1 MTNAQ
6 KIRMALAYVKMSEA
20 ELARRLNST
29 PQAFNQRMKTDKFSS
44 NELEKIANIVGA
56 KYLAYFEFPDGTKI

>member
-1 MTNAQ
+1 
-6 KIRMALAYVKMSEA
+6 MALAYVRMSEA
-20 ELARRLNST
+20 ELARRLNTT

-44 NELEKIANIVGA
+44 NELEKIANVVGA

>member
-20 ELARRLNST
+20 ELARRLDST

-44 NELEKIANIVGA
+44 KELEKIANIVGA